1 MSYTSERVFSFC
13 NENGI
18 PCTVELAARFDT
30 LYQRLAAFNAHTNV
44 TALKTESDICSR
56 HFLDSLYPLK
66 YDLIPQNA
74 KVIDIGCG
82 AGFPGLP
89 LKLARTDIDMSFVD
103 STEKKLR
110 FTKAVS
116 DEFSLGV
123 TVFPARAEELVSQE
137 GQREAYDVVV
147 SRAVAALPVL
157 CELCLPYVKVGGSFI
172 AYKSSKECDRTNP
185 ESELSKALKAIP
197 ALGGKLEKIFPA
209 PLLEADGSIGEHA
222 LLVIRKAKPANP
234 IYPRR
239 YAAIIKKPL

>member
-1 MSYTSERVFSFC
+1 MSYTSEHVLSFC

-18 PCTVELAARFDT
+18 TCTEELAVRFDT
-30 LYQRLAAFNAHTNV
+30 LYQRLVDFNAHTNV

-56 HFLDSLYPLK
+56 HFLDSLYALK
-66 YDLIPQNA
+66 YDLLPPSA

-89 LKLARTDIDMSFVD
+89 LKLMRADIDITFVD

-110 FTKAVS
+110 FTKSIS

-123 TVFPARAEELVSQE
+123 TVLPARAEELVAKD
-137 GQREAYDVVV
+137 GQRETYDAVV
-147 SRAVAALPVL
+147 SRAVAALPIL
-157 CELCLPYVKVGGSFI
+157 CELCLPYVKVGGLFI
-172 AYKSSKECDRTNP
+172 AYKSAKECDKTNP
-185 ESELSKALKAIP
+185 ESELSKALRAIP
-197 ALGGKLEKIFPA
+197 ALGGKLEEIYPA
-209 PLLEADGSIGEHA
+209 PLAEADGSVSEHA
-222 LLVIRKAKPANP
+222 LLVIRKVKQTNS